1 MINLNN
7 ITVRNNMFNELY
19 KDCIEVP
26 QKELLVKRFNNHY
39 FDHNYKGT
47 KFNVN
52 DITIKGSELFL
63 NMNNLKNDNF
73 GYSGIAVYNFPLHKD
88 YLESTRH
95 I

>member
-19 KDCIEVP
+19 KDCVELP
-26 QKELLVKRFNNHY
+26 QIVERFNNDY

-47 KFNVN
+47 KFTTK
-52 DITIKGSELFL
+52 DITIKDNKLYL

-73 GYSGIAVYNFPLHKD
+73 GYGGIAVYTYPLHKE
-88 YLESTRH
+88 YLEAE
-95 I
+95 